1 MELIKGLNESGVT
14 IIMIS
19 HNMDGLSD
27 FASRIIAME
36 NGEVA
41 MDGTPKEV
49 FSDMERLAS
58 MGLGASEARRAAYLL
73 AQRGWDIPDDI
84 ITVDE
89 LVGFIT
95 GYIGGGENGGA

>member
-1 MELIKGLNESGVT
+1 
-14 IIMIS
+14 
-19 HNMDGLSD
+19 
-27 FASRIIAME
+27 
-36 NGEVA
+36 
-41 MDGTPKEV
+41 
-49 FSDMERLAS
+49 